1 MDRKIKNIMKM
12 GILVL
17 ICMTIIGW
25 CNISLCATSKEN
37 NIKSEAEKYAKD
49 IDLNNIN
56 KEDILNEVIKLK
68 EEGYKEN
75 NRELAK
81 KQ

>member
-37 NIKSEAEKYAKD
+37 NIKSEAE
-49 IDLNNIN
+49 NM
-56 KEDILNEVIKLK
+56 LK
-68 EEGYKEN
+68 I
-75 NRELAK
+75 
-81 KQ
+81 